1 VVKEMHFYLF
11 LRIVVSLAFLLAL
24 FSSCTSAERSASS
37 TDGRVAVA
45 TKSNVISL
53 MALDDP
59 TNPYRG
65 QYRAWDY
72 WVYENVGTRS
82 AELTDKKPTDMT
94 REELEAYVFNRGH
107 PPNWTER
114 KARVYESGVLVP
126 YVVSLADFEQARA
139 SNTTE
144 ELAAKSRFV
153 TASGEMDPQLK
164 ADMQEAGYAAQA
176 RFYPEIPEWL
186 VNDPPDAAML
196 LPNGEIVTEGL
207 LHEGDTTKTDDLGS
221 KSGCCGGTGSI
232 YARYDADGDLL
243 AAKTG
248 GWWGLYYD
256 TDRLGK
262 PEGNP
267 VLTQDGYMKF
277 FDESGALLSIW
288 DYDGTKI
295 GSEGEA
301 VPRDPHYFTMATGVF
316 WKHLYDAVHDK

>member
-94 REELEAYVFNRGH
+94 RQELEAYVFHGGN

-114 KARVYESGVLVP
+114 KARVYDNGILVP
-126 YVVSLADFEQARA
+126 YLVSIADFEQARS
-139 SNTTE
+139 SNTSK
-144 ELAAKSRFV
+144 ELEAKSSFV
-153 TASGEMDPQLK
+153 TACGEMDPQLK
-164 ADMQEAGYAAQA
+164 ADMQQAGYAAQA
-176 RFYPEIPEWL
+176 AFYPEIPEWL
-186 VNDPPDAAML
+186 VSNPPDAAML
-196 LPNGEIVTEGL
+196 LPNGEVVTEGVVG
-207 LHEGDTTKTDDLGS
+207 GDTTDDGAVLGS
-221 KSGCCGGTGSI
+221 KAGCCGGSGSI
-232 YARYDADGDLL
+232 FARYDAAGNLL

-256 TDRLGK
+256 INRLGSQR
-262 PEGNP
+262 EI
-267 VLTQDGYMKF
+267 LC
-277 FDESGALLSIW
+277 LL
-288 DYDGTKI
+288 
-295 GSEGEA
+295 
-301 VPRDPHYFTMATGVF
+301 RMAT
-316 WKHLYDAVHDK
+316 